1 MFPSY
6 VFFSA
11 GDEQRI
17 AALRTERI
25 VRSIYVA
32 DAGQDLLQRELASL
46 ETVLRTA
53 PRSVELHRKMTVGT
67 RVAIKAGP
75 LKGVEGVILNADN
88 KRKIWLGVSALG
100 VSVTVEIAADLIDA
114 YV

>member
-1 MFPSY
+1 
-6 VFFSA
+6 
-11 GDEQRI
+11 
-17 AALRTERI
+17 
-25 VRSIYVA
+25 
-32 DAGQDLLQRELASL
+32 
-46 ETVLRTA
+46 
-53 PRSVELHRKMTVGT
+53 MTVGT